1 MGALSWEI
9 VPSHEPAGKEPA
21 RAQLGG
27 AQLGKRGLRDHGL
40 LQWGRGS
47 WCKGSTVLCSVSC
60 TMCSGSGSVSKCVAR
75 PSTLKRAFRLR
86 RWVRLPAPPA
96 AALSPPRP
104 SCPNS
109 ICSTRTR
116 STWSSA
122 TTQPPL
128 RHGSAGPAP
137 RAARRLPPQCSVGG
151 AIWRCAD
158 GHATVLAARLTP
170 VSVARTMRASPT
182 PVRAGH
188 GI

>member
-1 MGALSWEI
+1 MGALSWKI

-40 LQWGRGS
+40 LQLGS
-47 WCKGSTVLCSVSC
+47 GVMVQGEHAAVQCFC
-60 TMCSGSGSVSKCVAR
+60 TRCSGSGSVSKCVAR

-109 ICSTRTR
+109 ICSTRTW

-137 RAARRLPPQCSVGG
+137 RAARRLPPQCSAGG
-151 AIWRCAD
+151 ARWRCAG

-182 PVRAGH
+182 PVRAGL
-188 GI
+188 GS